1 MLRRNLNFQKT
12 FSFGVFLFGRRSVE
26 MGEVWTSCFVLLA
39 GLCGLGFGHNTNT
52 CEEVRKVFQL
62 RQIGPNQ
69 LLPLSP
75 RAGSDLQVCSSKNLT
90 CCTKKM
96 EEKYQV
102 AARRD
107 IQNLLQMSSTSLKFL
122 ISRNVAAFQET
133 FELLMRQAENHT
145 NAVLQGLHHSMAD
158 QAAGPVRELF
168 TDISLFLLGSE
179 LSVDELVQRFFD
191 ALFPVVYNHLIYPG
205 PGEISPGYAECV
217 RSSRR
222 NVRPF
227 GGTPELLAFQ
237 ITRSGVFGKLLLQA
251 LHLGIEVINTTDHLQ
266 LSRECRRALLK
277 MHYCPHCQGLTQ
289 SKPCMGYCLNVM
301 RGCLASMAEIDAHW
315 REFVRSLEG
324 LSARMQGPQDL
335 EQVLLGVH
343 ALLRDAVR
351 HAQKSGPRFS
361 AQVHKVCGTPS
372 RKPTQSGSIQL
383 SSSSS
388 SSKDSI
394 PLKAPVRVFGD
405 SLAVRRSCGEEV
417 RKKAGQRRG
426 RSFTTILATAQ
437 IRRLVK
443 NVWLLIKSDIT
454 IETHHQVTIDFSLVW
469 LKQHSKA
476 AKCIPGKIYTLRV
489 VGNGI
494 KAQSGNPE
502 VKVKDA
508 DPVINQI
515 IDKLKHI
522 NQLLQGKSI
531 PKLGSLDQIE
541 TGSGDAEGRYS
552 GDCDDEDGC
561 GGSGGGDVKRK
572 VSRVSKMSPDA
583 TGDHRHHHHYHH
595 HPPVEDAATEGRSTG
610 QRLTGAV
617 WVLILP
623 CLHMLPAM

>member
-1 MLRRNLNFQKT
+1 
-12 FSFGVFLFGRRSVE
+12 
-26 MGEVWTSCFVLLA
+26 MGSPWTVVCTLLLA
-39 GLCGLGFGHNTNT
+39 CCCGSGAASPDR
-52 CEEVRKVFQL
+52 CDEVRKVFQL

-75 RAGSDLQVCSSKNLT
+75 RAGSDLHVCMSKNLT

-96 EEKYQV
+96 EERYQL

-122 ISRNVAAFQET
+122 ISRNVATFQET
-133 FELLMRQAENHT
+133 FEVLMRHAENHT

-158 QAAGPVRELF
+158 QAVGPVRELF

-191 ALFPVVYNHLIYPG
+191 ALFPLVYNHLINPG
-205 PGEISPGYAECV
+205 LSEISPGYAECV

-222 NVRPF
+222 DVRPF
-227 GGTPELLAFQ
+227 GGAPSLLADQ
-237 ITRSGVFGKLLLQA
+237 IARSGVSGKLLLQA

-324 LSARMQGPQDL
+324 LSARMHGPQDL

-343 ALLRDAVR
+343 ALLRDAVG
-351 HAQKSGPRFS
+351 HAQKNGPRLS
-361 AQVHKVCGTPS
+361 AQVHRLCGPPS
-372 RKPTQSGSIQL
+372 RRPTQSVSIQH
-383 SSSSS
+383 SSS
-388 SSKDSI
+388 SSKESI
-394 PLKAPVRVFGD
+394 PLKAPVRVLGE
-405 SLAVRRSCGEEV
+405 SLAVRRRDFLSSLRHYRTYYGGLADQLCVSELVLGDGLSCWNGTDV
-417 RKKAGQRRG
+417 
-426 RSFTTILATAQ
+426 
-437 IRRLVK
+437 VK
-443 NVWLLIKSDIT
+443 S
-454 IETHHQVTIDFSLVW
+454 
-469 LKQHSKA
+469 
-476 AKCIPGKIYTLRV
+476 YTLRV

-494 KAQSGNPE
+494 KAQSVNPE
-502 VKVKDA
+502 VKVKAA

-541 TGSGDAEGRYS
+541 TGSGDGEGHYS

-561 GGSGGGDVKRK
+561 DGSGGGDGVKRK
-572 VSRVSKMSPDA
+572 VSRVSKTSPDV
-583 TGDHRHHHHYHH
+583 TGDHKHHHHYHH
-595 HPPVEDAATEGRSTG
+595 HPPVEDAEMEGRAG
-610 QRLTGAV
+610 GPGLTGAI

-623 CLHMLPAM
+623 CLHMLLAL

>member
-1 MLRRNLNFQKT
+1 MAL
-12 FSFGVFLFGRRSVE
+12 SGRRQLDTRQRS
-26 MGEVWTSCFVLLA
+26 A
-39 GLCGLGFGHNTNT
+39 GCASPNK
-52 CEEVRKVFQL
+52 CDEVRKVFQL
-62 RQIGPNQ
+62 KQIGPNQ

-75 RAGSDLQVCSSKNLT
+75 RPGSDLQVCMSKNLT

-107 IQNLLQMSSTSLKFL
+107 IQNHLQTSSSSLKFL

-133 FELLMRQAENHT
+133 FEALMRQAENYTHV
-145 NAVLQGLHHSMAD
+145 VLQESYRSMAD
-158 QAAGPVRELF
+158 QAVGPVRELF

-179 LSVDELVQRFFD
+179 LSVDDLVQRFFD
-191 ALFPVVYNHLIYPG
+191 ALFPLVYNHLINPG
-205 PGEISPGYAECV
+205 LTDISPSYAECV

-222 NVRPF
+222 DLRPF
-227 GGTPELLAFQ
+227 AAVPGLLADQ
-237 ITRSGVFGKLLLQA
+237 ISRSGVSGKLLLQA

-266 LSRECRRALLK
+266 LSRECRRAMLK

-301 RGCLASMAEIDAHW
+301 RGCLASMAEIDSHW
-315 REFVRSLEG
+315 REFVHSLEG

-343 ALLRDAVR
+343 TLLHDAVG
-351 HAQKSGPRFS
+351 HSQNTGPRLS
-361 AQVHKVCGTPS
+361 AQLHKLCGPPS
-372 RKPTQSGSIQL
+372 RKPAQSVSLQH
-383 SSSSS
+383 SSR
-388 SSKDSI
+388 DSI
-394 PLKAPVRVFGD
+394 PLKASVRVSGD
-405 SLAVRRSCGEEV
+405 SLAVRRRDFLNSLRLYRTFYG
-417 RKKAGQRRG
+417 G
-426 RSFTTILATAQ
+426 LADQLCVSELASGDGHACWNGTD
-437 IRRLVK
+437 IVK
-443 NVWLLIKSDIT
+443 S
-454 IETHHQVTIDFSLVW
+454 
-469 LKQHSKA
+469 
-476 AKCIPGKIYTLRV
+476 YTLRV

-494 KAQSGNPE
+494 KAQSANPE
-502 VKVKDA
+502 VKVKVA

-541 TGSGDAEGRYS
+541 TGSGDADGRYS

-561 GGSGGGDVKRK
+561 GGSGGDEVKRK
-572 VSRVSKMSPDA
+572 VPRVSKLSPDV
-583 TGDHRHHHHYHH
+583 TGDQKHRHHNHHY
-595 HPPVEDAATEGRSTG
+595 PPAEDSAKEGRSRSFG
-610 QRLTGAV
+610 LTGAI

-623 CLHMLPAM
+623 CLHMLLAL